1 MIQYTSE
8 FGGELWLHPEWRS
21 GQCLVFLTCV
31 RCISLS
37 WPFFFS
43 RMTCLIWSHSQ
54 LNVPSGN
61 ISTFL
66 RLKSIAIIFLRPW
79 CAHPHART
87 HAHTQ
92 GHARGSASLCF
103 SCHLIWLPFVWIFVL
118 WAIGF
123 KCALHFETGGWICR
137 SLMRAAYP
145 SRILAAR
152 SDSLIVSLP
161 ILLICGSF
169 FFERCGFPS
178 KSIHR
183 HDTADAYGSR
193 RARASFSI
201 LARSCCRSRLCD
213 GRRSAP
219 RRNNASMQLPRNTR
233 VNTQEQNTQ
242 GCTHTLFFFF
252 LRSLTH
258 ANMLGCGA
266 LWLIPDRWSRG
277 YGEWCFVINVSKW
290 DNYSALLLLR
300 RSAS

>member
-21 GQCLVFLTCV
+21 GQRLVFLTCV

-87 HAHTQ
+87 HTHTQ

-103 SCHLIWLPFVWIFVL
+103 NCHLIWLPFVWIFVL

-137 SLMRAAYP
+137 SSMRAAYP

-169 FFERCGFPS
+169 FFLALWLSLRIHTPTWYCGRIREPTRTCIVLHFSSLLLQVEAVWWPTLCSEAQQRVDAASS
-178 KSIHR
+178 KHACE
-183 HDTADAYGSR
+183 H
-193 RARASFSI
+193 
-201 LARSCCRSRLCD
+201 
-213 GRRSAP
+213 
-219 RRNNASMQLPRNTR
+219 TR
-233 VNTQEQNTQ
+233 TKHT
-242 GCTHTLFFFF
+242 GLHSHTLFFFS
-252 LRSLTH
+252 SLSHTCKH
-258 ANMLGCGA
+258 A
-266 LWLIPDRWSRG
+266 R
-277 YGEWCFVINVSKW
+277 
-290 DNYSALLLLR
+290 LR
-300 RSAS
+300 RAVIDSGSVEPR